1 MFLDPSFLHDVG
13 IPAICKH
20 LRQKLAYLCLRDL
33 LVQNG
38 GFGGQNKGMG
48 GAILTPNELVL
59 TFGFVTSVPLLAIND
74 QAVQP

>member
-13 IPAICKH
+13 TPAIRKQ
-20 LRQKLAYLCLRDL
+20 LRQKLAYLCLHAL

-48 GAILTPNELVL
+48 GAMLTPQRARSN
-59 TFGFVTSVPLLAIND
+59 FWGLLP
-74 QAVQP
+74 VCHFWR